1 MTTIPL
7 SKKKKLD
14 CNVSDDINHMSIG
27 YLFAISGGL
36 GSLNFFVNFLP

>member
-7 SKKKKLD
+7 SKKKKKKLD

-36 GSLNFFVNFLP
+36 GSLNIFC